1 MNSNGIVSFE
11 IEGVDYTLNFGMKA
25 IRIFIEKSSAEMAKI
40 NSDVIKR
47 NSEKAEGEEHEPLKP
62 IDDIK
67 AVVFAVYA
75 GLCNNAERYE
85 LEYPEYSFAYDL
97 TEKILLHEDK
107 SIQARI
113 WETFKNSRAN
123 EGLIN
128 SFSSNKSETD
138 EEEKKKKQIGIK

>member
-11 IEGVDYTLNFGMKA
+11 IEGVNYTLNFGMKA
-25 IRIFIEKSSAEMAKI
+25 IRIFIEKSSAELAKI
-40 NSDVIKR
+40 NADVIKR

-75 GLCNNAERYE
+75 ALCNNAERYE
-85 LEYPEYSFAYDL
+85 LEYPEYCFAYDL

-107 SIQARI
+107 SIQTRI
-113 WETFKNSRAN
+113 WDAFKNSRAN
-123 EGLIN
+123 EGLIG
-128 SFSSNKSETD
+128 SFSSDKEQSQ
-138 EEEKKKKQIGIK
+138 EEEKKKNPTGTE